1 MMAPGGQKKVSGA
14 AAMAAFPAAQTK
26 DGLRK
31 GEATAPRAEAVMLV
45 WAAPSG
51 FAMAAAVGFQ
61 RLAEAVA
68 AELAV
73 SLPLPLA
80 LVVVGLP

>member
-1 MMAPGGQKKVSGA
+1 
-14 AAMAAFPAAQTK
+14 
-26 DGLRK
+26 
-31 GEATAPRAEAVMLV
+31 MLV

-51 FAMAAAVGFQ
+51 FAMAASVGFQ
-61 RLAEAVA
+61 RPAEAVA
-68 AELAV
+68 AELVV